1 MKRTLVAIFFA
12 TTALV
17 PALAIAQTESTAP
30 AQQTAAQ
37 SAETGQAQPLTAA
50 SLSNQPIYDQSGQQF
65 GRITS
70 VARGQGEKFFAIVS
84 ADNRQLLVPIEQIS
98 YENNRFILKASDQ
111 QFAEYQEGSSEYQQ
125 AEQTT
130 PLNITGAQGSMSQ
143 QQQAQDQAAGQADAS
158 RIVVQQAQ
166 PTVRVDQGAPQVSV
180 QQPQPH
186 VTVRQG
192 NPEILV
198 RQPAPTVTVEIPQP
212 EIIVRMPQPDVNVA
226 MAQPQVE
233 VRQPQPQVQIVQ
245 PQQET
250 PVQVQPAQPQ
260 VDVQQGQAQVSVE
273 GEVQPKVTY
282 ERAEPK
288 VVVNQPQGQP
298 KVTFE
303 RLETTSQQQEQQS
316 QQQQQAA
323 ATTEQPAAGEQEQAL
338 ATSEQTA
345 STQPA
350 SKPRTPRTDEQR
362 RAYLERFGAQ
372 LSSQPGGEKAIDV
385 SQIRDMDVWNGRGER
400 LGEVD
405 EVISIGN
412 KLFVVVAHGGFMGIG
427 EDKVAFPIDRFALSG
442 ENHLVIHDVTEQDIQ
457 AMDDW
462 QNTVDVE
469 KSKVADTQLRLPQL
483 QAQQ

>member
-1 MKRTLVAIFFA
+1 MKRTFMALLFA

-17 PALAIAQTESTAP
+17 PALAVAQTETQTAP
-30 AQQTAAQ
+30 AQQSAAQ
-37 SAETGQAQPLTAA
+37 PAEQGQAQPLTAA

-65 GRITS
+65 GQVTS
-70 VARGQGEKFFAIVS
+70 VVRGQGEKFFAVVS
-84 ADNRQLLVPIEQIS
+84 ADNRQFLVPIERVS
-98 YENNRFILKASDQ
+98 FENNRFILQGSDQ
-111 QFAEYQEGSSEYQQ
+111 QFAEYQQGSGEFQQ
-125 AEQTT
+125 VEQTERI
-130 PLNITGAQGSMSQ
+130 NIAGAQGDMS
-143 QQQAQDQAAGQADAS
+143 QQQAQDQAAAGQADAS

-166 PTVRVDQGAPQVSV
+166 PSIRVEQGAPQVSV
-180 QQPQPH
+180 QQPQPQ
-186 VTVRQG
+186 VTVRQA

-198 RQPAPTVTVEIPQP
+198 RQPAPTVTVDIPQP

-233 VRQPQPQVQIVQ
+233 VQQPQPQVQVVQ

-250 PVQVQPAQPQ
+250 PVQVQPGQPQ
-260 VDVQQGQAQVSVE
+260 VNVQQGQAQVRVE
-273 GEVQPKVTY
+273 GEVQPQVTY

-303 RLETTSQQQEQQS
+303 RMDADS

-323 ATTEQPAAGEQEQAL
+323 ADAQQPATGQQEQAL
-338 ATSEQTA
+338 ATGEQTA
-345 STQPA
+345 STQP
-350 SKPRTPRTDEQR
+350 PQQQQQQQQRTERTDEQR

-405 EVISIGN
+405 EVISINN
-412 KLFVVVAHGGFMGIG
+412 KPYVVVAHGGFMGIG
-427 EDKVAFPIDRFALSG
+427 EDKVAFPIERFALSG
-442 ENHLVIHDVTEQDIQ
+442 ENHLVIHGVTEQDIQ

-469 KSKVADTQLRLPQL
+469 KSRVADTQLRLPQL